1 MSLSCHPCIDTSEH
15 KSLGGLSPHHVEERT
30 NTKKGIIKKHAKLQY
45 WKDTMLIK
53 INGYAK
59 PTKHQLE
66 EYIEYDGMNKD
77 EVNPN
82 EKHQ

>member
-1 MSLSCHPCIDTSEH
+1 
-15 KSLGGLSPHHVEERT
+15 
-30 NTKKGIIKKHAKLQY
+30 
-45 WKDTMLIK
+45 MLIK
-53 INGYAK
+53 INEYAK

-66 EYIEYDGMNKD
+66 KYIEYDGMNKDEKYIEYDGMNKD